1 MPETRAGEHA
11 WYELRLTGTVVTACR
26 ICGTIRRR
34 DGSNRPCRGAAA
46 AAPPPPST
54 PQAEGEHVRRSAA
67 ALAARLRTAAADPAV
82 VSEAA
87 GALTWTADAYAVAM
101 QQNAGLLE
109 AVEQL
114 RRDLQAAEGVIA
126 EQAAELARLRR
137 RHAA

>member
-1 MPETRAGEHA
+1 MSEHGAGEHA

-34 DGSNRPCRGAAA
+34 DGGNRPCRGIAA
-46 AAPPPPST
+46 AAPAPTT
-54 PQAEGEHVRRSAA
+54 PQAEGDHVRRSAA
-67 ALAARLRTAAADPAV
+67 ALAARLRAADAGPALLA
-82 VSEAA
+82 EAA
-87 GALTWTADAYAVAM
+87 GALTWTADAYAVAA

-114 RRDLQAAEGVIA
+114 RHDLQAAERRVA

-137 RHAA
+137 RYAA